1 MITKRQYKILSFFLT
16 RSLFFGLGITKIF
29 HLSKNDAWISGIIG
43 TLIGLGIISLIYY
56 LKKDNSNFSQFLKH
70 GFWGSIAKILVLL
83 LASFC
88 IHDVF
93 LSLTTMTSSFLLPQT
108 PSIIIAIAVLLTII
122 YGNYKGVAS
131 FAKVAEILLPI
142 SLVIFAF
149 KVGSSLIITDYNNF
163 LPFLYG
169 HKLGIIKASI
179 VYALLST
186 VPSLLLVNVDKVKL
200 NYKDFILGYLIGSG
214 TIILTLISVN
224 GVLGPTLA
232 NILRF
237 PEYMTLKKL
246 RIYNFI
252 ENIENILA
260 FTWLFDLIVLGFM
273 SAYNIKKIFKM
284 SIAKKTSISKI
295 MYLGWTVLIML
306 IAVYVFNKHYYL
318 ALDLYNLEC
327 FILGGFIIVILSC
340 LFILKHTKNIAKS

>member
-70 GFWGSIAKILVLL
+70 GFWGSITKILVLM

-200 NYKDFILGYLIGSG
+200 NYKDFIFGYLIGSC

-252 ENIENILA
+252 ENIENILT

-284 SIAKKTSISKI
+284 SINKPSISKI
-295 MYLGWTVLIML
+295 MHLGWTVLIML

>member
-260 FTWLFDLIVLGFM
+260 FTWLFD
-273 SAYNIKKIFKM
+273 
-284 SIAKKTSISKI
+284 
-295 MYLGWTVLIML
+295 
-306 IAVYVFNKHYYL
+306 
-318 ALDLYNLEC
+318 
-327 FILGGFIIVILSC
+327 
-340 LFILKHTKNIAKS
+340 